1 MDINLELYKVF
12 YYVATTLSFSEA
24 SRQLFISQSAVSQSV
39 KTLEKKLNHTLFIRS
54 TKKVHLTPEGEL
66 LLQHVSPAIQMLSE
80 GESMLT
86 SGNTLT
92 GQLRIGASDTICR
105 YCLIDALQK
114 FHKSYPDVR
123 IKITNSTSIGC
134 VELLDKGQVDLI
146 VCNSPNSRLNTHRQ
160 VQVIQEFEDIF
171 VANPEYFPFTE
182 KPISLKELLD
192 FPILMLSQKS
202 TTNEYLHQIFTA
214 QGLRL
219 IPEVE
224 LNSNDLLLDL
234 ARIGLGIACVPNYM
248 LKQQTTLL
256 PVPLKTPLP
265 LRQIVLVQHD
275 TLPLSPAAERFMKTF
290 QENRETIP

>member
-1 MDINLELYKVF
+1 
-12 YYVATTLSFSEA
+12 
-24 SRQLFISQSAVSQSV
+24 
-39 KTLEKKLNHTLFIRS
+39 
-54 TKKVHLTPEGEL
+54 
-66 LLQHVSPAIQMLSE
+66 
-80 GESMLT
+80 MLT

-171 VANPEYFPFTE
+171 AANPEYFPFTE

-248 LKQQTTLL
+248 LKQQTTLI
-256 PVPLKTPLP
+256 PS
-265 LRQIVLVQHD
+265 
-275 TLPLSPAAERFMKTF
+275 SPPADCSCTA
-290 QENRETIP
+290 

>member
-1 MDINLELYKVF
+1 
-12 YYVATTLSFSEA
+12 
-24 SRQLFISQSAVSQSV
+24 
-39 KTLEKKLNHTLFIRS
+39 
-54 TKKVHLTPEGEL
+54 
-66 LLQHVSPAIQMLSE
+66 
-80 GESMLT
+80 
-86 SGNTLT
+86 
-92 GQLRIGASDTICR
+92 
-105 YCLIDALQK
+105 
-114 FHKSYPDVR
+114 
-123 IKITNSTSIGC
+123 
-134 VELLDKGQVDLI
+134 
-146 VCNSPNSRLNTHRQ
+146 
-160 VQVIQEFEDIF
+160 
-171 VANPEYFPFTE
+171 
-182 KPISLKELLD
+182 
-192 FPILMLSQKS
+192 MLSQKS

-290 QENRETIP
+290 QGNRETIP